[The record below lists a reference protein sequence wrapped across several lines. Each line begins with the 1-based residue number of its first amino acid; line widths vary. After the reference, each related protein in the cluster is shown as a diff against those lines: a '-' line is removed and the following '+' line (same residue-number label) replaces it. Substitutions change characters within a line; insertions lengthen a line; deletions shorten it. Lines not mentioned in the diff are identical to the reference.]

1 MLVAVIDMLWYL
13 YRIEYISR
21 IELNTVLTVYE
32 IRWYLQQFSTQP
44 LISIFVVCS
53 MDKWI
58 SCTVAVSV
66 WYYRLVRYQYV

>member
-44 LISIFVVCS
+44 FI
-53 MDKWI
+53 
-58 SCTVAVSV
+58 
-66 WYYRLVRYQYV
+66 